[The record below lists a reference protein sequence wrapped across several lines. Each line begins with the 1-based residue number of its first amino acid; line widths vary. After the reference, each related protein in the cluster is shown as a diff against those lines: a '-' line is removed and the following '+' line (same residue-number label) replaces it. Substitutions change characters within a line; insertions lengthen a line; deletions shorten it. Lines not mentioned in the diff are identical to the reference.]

1 MEMTIRM
8 PDRYNVM
15 SEEEMTYTNG
25 GAAAEVVTIAS
36 AAASTVALVYGIY
49 STIWGITN
57 ARNWVA
63 ADKGG
68 ELISTVEKAMEEGV
82 AYATSGVGPLIRSC
96 VALMGMTTV
105 WPITAIALITA

>member
-25 GAAAEVVTIAS
+25 GAAADVITVAS
-36 AAASTVALVYGIY
+36 AAVSIVASVYAVY
-49 STIWGITN
+49 STIWGITG

-63 ADKGG
+63 ANKGG
-68 ELISTVEKAMEEGV
+68 DLMTTAEKAIDQGV
-82 AYATSGVGPLIRSC
+82 TFATSSVGNLIRSC

>member
-15 SEEEMTYTNG
+15 SDEEMTYTNG
-25 GAAAEVVTIAS
+25 GAAADVIAVAS
-36 AAASTVALVYGIY
+36 AAVSIVASVYAVY
-49 STIWGITN
+49 STIWGITG

-63 ADKGG
+63 ANKGG
-68 ELISTVEKAMEEGV
+68 DLMTTAEKAIDQGV
-82 AYATSGVGPLIRSC
+82 TFATSSVGNLIRSC